1 MASRDTLRLLLI
13 DKVFGPRSCS
23 RSRSRSPIRSGISP
37 PNRNYYHQPSNERYD
52 YSHRN
57 TRYHPGHTRY
67 QPVREFPEGYRHDQQ
82 SRRGYSGP
90 ICRFCKKAGHATNS
104 CWHLSKVVCFRCQR
118 IGHFA
123 RNCKAETAEVRS
135 REEAQSARV
144 RSSEAAQVTGVLSPG
159 AGATAGVRSS
169 EATRTTEV
177 LSPETG
183 VTAGVRALS
192 DEMLTQALASCGIQ
206 GSTEQILECIN
217 KLKLLILKDVQQS

>member
-1 MASRDTLRLLLI
+1 MSSRDTLRLLLI
-13 DKVFGPRSCS
+13 DKVFGPRSRS

-37 PNRNYYHQPSNERYD
+37 PNRNYYHQPSNERYND

-57 TRYHPGHTRY
+57 TRYLPGHTRY
-67 QPVREFPEGYRHDQQ
+67 HTDREFPEGYRHHQQ
-82 SRRGYSGP
+82 SHRGYSGP
-90 ICRFCKKAGHATNS
+90 ICRFCRKAGHATSS
-104 CWHLSKVVCFRCQR
+104 CWHLSKVVCFRCQG

-123 RNCKAETAEVRS
+123 RYCKAETAEVRS

-144 RSSEAAQVTGVLSPG
+144 RSSEAAQASGVLSPG
-159 AGATAGVRSS
+159 
-169 EATRTTEV
+169 
-177 LSPETG
+177 TG

-217 KLKLLILKDVQQS
+217 KLKLLIIQDV